1 MLFLS
6 GTFYIINNV
15 FLSRFKSYIPNYPL
29 FYSVHKSYFINFFVC
44 ISTCMYTHLCVW
56 MLLCVHMPYWERSV
70 RLWCQSYSSTLFV
83 PAQSRPAGLQTFGD
97 SRVSTSYFTLES
109 WVYRCAPQLVLGRFR
124 GSESGLYV
132 NSGTILLSDSFPHK
146 VLKS

>member
-6 GTFYIINNV
+6 GTFCIINNV
-15 FLSRFKSYIPNYPL
+15 FLSRLKSYIPNYPL
-29 FYSVHKSYFINFFVC
+29 FCSVHKSYFINFFVC
-44 ISTCMYTHLCVW
+44 ISACMSAHLCVW
-56 MLLCVHMPYWERSV
+56 MLLCVHMPYRERSV
-70 RLWCQSYSSTLFV
+70 RSGCQSYPSTLFV
-83 PAQSRPAGLQTFGD
+83 SAIQASWPANLWWFSCVF
-97 SRVSTSYFTLES
+97 YFTLES
-109 WVYRCAPQLVLGRFR
+109 WVYRCAPQLALGRFR